1 MTGSFRHLRGMCVR
15 YPQALPLAMMATAIL
30 ALHLAGWGL
39 LWSGQ
44 ASARASLG
52 VGLGV
57 TAYTLGLR
65 HAFDADHIAA
75 VDNTTR
81 KLVDDGRKPV
91 SVGFWFALGHSTVV
105 LGLTILLASGAHA
118 LSGPLADGDST
129 LHRVTGVIGTGVSGL
144 FLYLIAA
151 VNIYLLAGTW
161 RLYRRAR
168 AGGDTE
174 AAQIEIAPAMGGPMS
189 RLFGRVTKAVRA
201 PWQMYPLG
209 LLFGLGFDTATE
221 IGLLVL
227 ATGGAVAGV
236 PWYSLLSLPLVFA
249 AGMTLLD
256 TVDGVLMRFAY
267 GWAYADPARR
277 LRYNLSITALS
288 VLVAVGVGTVE
299 LAAMVGNHLGTG
311 VLGPVR
317 DIDLTAVGPAA
328 VVLFAVLW
336 LGALGLWKATRP
348 AAAAPGDGPRT
359 ASATIAS
366 SRPGAAAPVRRHH
379 PAAAILDGPG
389 RDWRRGR
396 VTWFSDAKG
405 FGFLIPDGGGPG
417 VFVDDTAI
425 DIPGFRTLEAG
436 QRIVF
441 LPRTIDCGPEAA
453 LVRPIT
459 HRPAAAPSPPA
470 ERAREPDAGPASSA
484 R

>member
-1 MTGSFRHLRGMCVR
+1 MTGSFRHLRGVCAR
-15 YPQALPLAMMATAIL
+15 YPQAVPLAMMATAIL

-39 LWSGQ
+39 LWSGH

-91 SVGFWFALGHSTVV
+91 SVGFWFALGHSSVV
-105 LGLTILLASGAHA
+105 LGLTMLLASGANA
-118 LSGPLADGDST
+118 LSGPLADEDST
-129 LHRVTGVIGTGVSGL
+129 LHRVTGIIGTGVSGL
-144 FLYLIAA
+144 FLYLIAG

-161 RLYRRAR
+161 RLYRKLR
-168 AGGDTE
+168 AGADTE
-174 AAQIEIAPAMGGPMS
+174 AAHVEIASAMGGPMS
-189 RLFGRVTKAVRA
+189 RLFAGVTKAVSA

-221 IGLLVL
+221 IGLLIL

-236 PWYSLLSLPLVFA
+236 PWYSLLSLPLIFA

-256 TVDGVLMRFAY
+256 TADGVLMRFAY
-267 GWAYADPARR
+267 GWAYADPARK

-299 LAAMVGNHLGTG
+299 LAAMAGDRPGAS
-311 VLGPVR
+311 VLGPGR
-317 DIDLTAVGPAA
+317 DIDLTTVGPVT

-336 LGALGLWKATRP
+336 LGALGLWKAARP
-348 AAAAPGDGPRT
+348 VAEVPGADFRAAPAT
-359 ASATIAS
+359 FAASRRGGT
-366 SRPGAAAPVRRHH
+366 RLERRHH
-379 PAAAILDGPG
+379 PAAAFLDGPG
-389 RDWRRGR
+389 RDWRRGH
-396 VTWFSDAKG
+396 VTWFNDAKG
-405 FGFLIPDGGGPG
+405 FGFLTPDGGGPG
-417 VFVDDTAI
+417 VFVDYTAI
-425 DIPGFRTLEAG
+425 DIPGFRTLDAG

-441 LPRTIDCGPEAA
+441 LPRTTDCGTEAA
-453 LVRPIT
+453 LVRPVT
-459 HRPAAAPSPPA
+459 HRPVTEPPQGA
-470 ERAREPDAGPASSA
+470 DGP
-484 R
+484 RPPC